1 MVFWRFFKKSLPIL
15 LIVGIVLTFFWKVVF
30 KNQVPIPGDFVVGVY
45 YPWLDYKWGFPTGVP
60 VKNPITT
67 DVVSF
72 TYPMQTYAVELMKKG
87 QWPLWNPYILAGTP
101 LLANF
106 QSAPFSP
113 TNFLYFLT
121 DKLSAW
127 SIQIVLQHVLAAV
140 FTYLLLRYWKV
151 SRKGAV
157 LGGIIFAFSGFNL
170 IWSQWN
176 GHALAAAFIPLLLL
190 FENRF
195 FDKQSLPLHGEK
207 SIFSGIGI
215 SVVLALQILSG
226 YPQVVLYTL
235 VAMGL
240 LWIVKISN
248 VKSILRSTLFLGLFL
263 VLGLGLS
270 AFQILPG
277 KELLSISQ
285 RAVERHPFDWAFLPW
300 EKVITFIAPD
310 YFGNHATQNYWGPQ
324 DYTSNTGFVGV
335 VAFVFT
341 VLALKLLKRNR
352 EVLYSFI
359 LLAASLI
366 LAFPTPVA
374 VFIWKSGLFGLQA
387 ASAHRALTL
396 TNLSFALLAGFGF
409 DFFIRK
415 KLSLKDLARILLLPF
430 LLILGFGGY
439 AFILFF
445 LSRNNPSACDPLSK
459 GVASCQIG
467 LRNLVIPTGIFLTTS
482 LLLIASQK
490 FKLFKKLS
498 FWVFLL
504 LAVIEIFK
512 FGWKFTP
519 FFTRSM
525 VFPTTPILDFL
536 IKQKP
541 PFRVTG
547 NKVIPINMRM
557 PYNLESPE
565 GYDAVYIV
573 SIARFL
579 SALNN
584 MSGNATFTGRYGSV
598 DREDSH
604 LLDLLNT
611 KYFLA
616 VKRDKRGDVDPKGSL
631 PKIYQSPR
639 FKIAYEDKS
648 TVVLESKS
656 VLPRAFMVYD
666 WEILKGDRE
675 ILDKL
680 VDPAYPIARKIIL
693 EEDPKINRATKEVSL
708 SSANY
713 LEYSQQKSILEINSE
728 KDGML
733 FVSDS
738 FFPGWKAYIDGKET
752 RIFKADFAFRAISV
766 SKGKHTVEMV
776 YRPDSFFDGLK
787 LSLASLV
794 CLIFLVLWNKRF
806 SKAILGL

>member
-1 MVFWRFFKKSLPIL
+1 MDSWRFFKKSLPIL

-72 TYPMQTYAVELMKKG
+72 TYPMQIYAVDLLKKG

-121 DKLSAW
+121 DKLTAW

-140 FTYLLLRYWKV
+140 FTYFFLRYWEV
-151 SRKGAV
+151 SRRGAV

-176 GHALAAAFIPLLLL
+176 GHTLAASFIPLLLL
-190 FENRF
+190 FESKF
-195 FDKQSLPLHGEK
+195 FDKK

-215 SVVLALQILSG
+215 SVVLAFQILSG
-226 YPQVVLYTL
+226 YPQVVLYSL

-240 LWIVKISN
+240 LWVIKIRSVKNIF
-248 VKSILRSTLFLGLFL
+248 RSTLLLGLFL

-285 RAVERHPFDWAFLPW
+285 RAVERHPFEWAFLPW
-300 EKVITFIAPD
+300 EKIITFIAPD

-335 VAFVFT
+335 VAFIFT
-341 VLALKLLKRNR
+341 ILAAKFLKKNR
-352 EVLYSFI
+352 RVLYSF
-359 LLAASLI
+359 LLLTVSLI

-396 TNLSFALLAGFGF
+396 TNLSFALLTGFGF

-415 KLSLKDLARILLLPF
+415 KLSFRDLTQTLLLPF

-439 AFILFF
+439 AFTLFF
-445 LSRNNPSACDPLSK
+445 LSRNNPSVCDPLSK

-467 LRNLVIPTGIFLTTS
+467 LRNLVIPVGVFLAIS
-482 LLLIASQK
+482 FLLLVSQK
-490 FKLFKKLS
+490 FNFVKKLS
-498 FWVFLL
+498 FWVVLL
-504 LAVIEIFK
+504 LVIVEIFK

-519 FFTRSM
+519 FSPRSI
-525 VFPTTPILDFL
+525 VFPTTPVLDFL
-536 IKQKP
+536 ISQKP

-547 NKVIPINMRM
+547 NKVIPINLRM
-557 PYNLESPE
+557 PYGLESPE
-565 GYDAVYIV
+565 GYDAVYTV
-573 SIARFL
+573 SIAKFL
-579 SALNN
+579 SALND

-616 VKRDKRGDVDPKGSL
+616 VKTDKQGNVDPKGSL
-631 PKIYQSPR
+631 PKIYQSSR
-639 FKIAYEDKS
+639 FRVAYEDKS

-666 WEILKGDRE
+666 WEILKGNRE

-680 VDPAYPIARKIIL
+680 VDPNYPIGKKIIL
-693 EEDPKINRATKEVSL
+693 DEDPKITHATKEIL
-708 SSANY
+708 TSSVNY
-713 LEYSQQKSILEINSE
+713 LEYSQQKSILEINSV
-728 KDGML
+728 KGGML

-738 FFPGWKAYIDGKET
+738 FFPGWKAYVDGKET
-752 RIFKADFAFRAISV
+752 RIFKADFAFRAIPV
-766 SKGKHTVEMV
+766 SKGKHTVEMI
-776 YRPDSFFDGLK
+776 YRPNSFFDGLK

-806 SKAILGL
+806 PKAILGL